1 MISVGGSLNLSW
13 VNPYVR
19 KVSEMGDELTTR
31 PMLEAILDG
40 QRHIVSQLTEL
51 RAGHDALAAKVD
63 QIAAKQDEIAA
74 KQDEIAAKQDE
85 LAAKQD
91 ELAARQDRLELR
103 MAELGREVRDGL
115 YYTNRAIE
123 AFNQRVLDFEL
134 WLRKVDERL
143 HDEILIRTR

>member
-1 MISVGGSLNLSW
+1 M
-13 VNPYVR
+13 
-19 KVSEMGDELTTR
+19 SEELTTQ

-51 RAGHDALAAKVD
+51 VSQVTELRTAYDALSAKVD
-63 QIAAKQDEIAA
+63 Q
-74 KQDEIAAKQDE
+74 IAAKQDE

-115 YYTNRAIE
+115 YDTNRAIE
-123 AFNQRVLDFEL
+123 VFNKRVLDFEV

-143 HDEILIRTR
+143 HDEILLRTR

>member
-1 MISVGGSLNLSW
+1 M
-13 VNPYVR
+13 
-19 KVSEMGDELTTR
+19 SEELTTR
-31 PMLEAILDG
+31 PMLEAILEG
-40 QRHIVSQLTEL
+40 QRNIVSQLVDL
-51 RAGHDALAAKVD
+51 RTLYDSLAAKVD
-63 QIAAKQDEIAA
+63 QIT
-74 KQDEIAAKQDE
+74 AKQDE

-91 ELAARQDRLELR
+91 SLAAKQDSLAAKQDDLAARQERLELR

-123 AFNQRVLDFEL
+123 VFNQRMLDFEL

>member
-1 MISVGGSLNLSW
+1 
-13 VNPYVR
+13 
-19 KVSEMGDELTTR
+19 MGEELTTR

-51 RAGHDALAAKVD
+51 RAGNDALSAKVD
-63 QIAAKQDEIAA
+63 QIAAR
-74 KQDEIAAKQDE
+74 QDE

-91 ELAARQDRLELR
+91 ELAAKQDGLAALQDRLELR

-115 YYTNRAIE
+115 YNTNRAIE
-123 AFNQRVLDFEL
+123 VFNKRVLDFEV
-134 WLRKVDERL
+134 WLRRIDERL

>member
-1 MISVGGSLNLSW
+1 
-13 VNPYVR
+13 
-19 KVSEMGDELTTR
+19 MGEELTTR

-51 RAGHDALAAKVD
+51 RTAHDALSAKVD
-63 QIAAKQDEIAA
+63 QIAAKQD
-74 KQDEIAAKQDE
+74 D

-91 ELAARQDRLELR
+91 DLAARQGRLELR
-103 MAELGREVRDGL
+103 VAELAREVRDGL
-115 YYTNRAIE
+115 YDTTRAIDV
-123 AFNQRVLDFEL
+123 FNRRVLDFEV

>member
-1 MISVGGSLNLSW
+1 MGG
-13 VNPYVR
+13 
-19 KVSEMGDELTTR
+19 ELTTQ

-51 RAGHDALAAKVD
+51 RTAFDVLGGQQTALAAKVD
-63 QIAAKQDEIAA
+63 QIAAKVDQIAA
-74 KQDEIAAKQDE
+74 KQDD

-91 ELAARQDRLELR
+91 DLAARQERLELR
-103 MAELGREVRDGL
+103 VAELAREVRDGL
-115 YYTNRAIE
+115 YDTTRAIDV
-123 AFNQRVLDFEL
+123 FNRRVLDFEV